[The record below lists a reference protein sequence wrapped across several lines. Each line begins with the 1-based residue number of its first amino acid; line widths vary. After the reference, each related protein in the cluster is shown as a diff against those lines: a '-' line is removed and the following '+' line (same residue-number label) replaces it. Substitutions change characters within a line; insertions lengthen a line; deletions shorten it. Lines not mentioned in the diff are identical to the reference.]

1 MSSKSSDGRIFWGLF
16 LVIIGALFLLEQL
29 GYLHFREIMATYW
42 PVILILI
49 GVSIY
54 IGNGFKRSNQ
64 ALFLILLG
72 AFFQAIKLHL
82 IERYAWRY
90 LWPLLLIIIGLW
102 IIIKPRVKKS

>member
-1 MSSKSSDGRIFWGLF
+1 MSTRSGEGRIFWGLF

-29 GYLHFREIMATYW
+29 GYLRFREIIATYW
-42 PVILILI
+42 PVILIII
-49 GVSIY
+49 GLSIY

-90 LWPLLLIIIGLW
+90 LWPVLLIIIGLW
-102 IIIKPRVKKS
+102 LIIKPRIRKT